1 METGNN
7 LCLQSSTSG
16 SQDARTLLGE
26 KMGMNLGSV
35 LRQKLPFLP
44 GWGRIWRGKEA
55 WWVFLLCGDLSQL
68 KDFLKALRYKEH
80 VRPAPLPLLTILI
93 NSFYRFYTSLPWSR
107 LNYKIRSIRISE
119 KQLKAQA
126 VSQQE
131 SKLINLF
138 LISSLLLL
146 TDL

>member
-1 METGNN
+1 MVTGDN

-16 SQDARTLLGE
+16 SQDATTLLGE
-26 KMGMNLGSV
+26 KMRMNPELV

-44 GWGRIWRGKEA
+44 GWGRIWKGKEA
-55 WWVFLLCGDLSQL
+55 WWVFILCGDLGPL
-68 KDFLKALRYKEH
+68 KDFLKTLRYKEH
-80 VRPAPLPLLTILI
+80 VHPAPLPLLTILI
-93 NSFYRFYTSLPWSR
+93 NSFYRFYTSLPWRR